1 MAIEDKN
8 DKQIQDLLE
17 NDFPIKA
24 IPIDFGDLNNRGLV
38 LKSSFPWAYEKTES
52 LTDREH
58 WYFISQLVSNI
69 SIDVIGVVQMFQNA
83 NNELALTHLEVNKVF
98 RRRGKTK
105 EILDYLKRFVRFRH
119 FKNIT
124 VPCIKEHERHFL
136 RNGFV
141 KKGFDLEWKNDYS
154 N

>member
-17 NDFPIKA
+17 NNYPIKA

-38 LKSSFPWAYEKTES
+38 LKSSFPEAYEKTES
-52 LTDREH
+52 FTDREH
-58 WYFISQLVSNI
+58 WYFMAQLVGDH
-69 SIDVIGVVQMFQNA
+69 IDVIGVVQMFQNA

-98 RRRGKTK
+98 RRQGKTK
-105 EILDYLKRFVRFRH
+105 EILDYLKRFAAFRH
-119 FKNIT
+119 FKSIV
-124 VPCIKEHERHFL
+124 VPCIKEYERHFI

-141 KKGFDLEWKNDYS
+141 KKGFDLVWSPEKS
-154 N
+154 

>member
-1 MAIEDKN
+1 MAIENKN

-17 NDFPIKA
+17 NNCPIKA
-24 IPIDFGDLNNRGLV
+24 ISIDFNDLNNRNLI

-52 LTDREH
+52 FTDREY
-58 WYFISQLVSNI
+58 WYFIAQLNGDR
-69 SIDVIGVVQMFQNA
+69 IDVIGVAQFFQNA

-98 RRRGKTK
+98 RRQGKTK

-124 VPCIKEHERHFL
+124 VPCIEEHERHFL

-141 KKGFDLEWKNDYS
+141 KTGFNLEWCP
-154 N
+154 